1 MEVRYLPAH
10 LHNRPERIV
19 PAVESGRSPKRPAV
33 RSFVAYADCGTGG
46 ALDAM
51 LARHPG
57 VARLP
62 GAHCYEV
69 FAGSALFAELADAE
83 PGTFFLT
90 DFLAR
95 HFEALVWQGLGLD
108 RHPELL
114 ATCTSRNY
122 RRVVLLSQ
130 SESTDVIAA
139 GRAAAERLGLRLRA
153 PPRRPRPAR
162 CGDPRRRDVEGRVM
176 ARRRQRGRR
185 DHVARHPGPGER
197 PGRSRAAPGAV
208 ARRFQRAIDRAKRK
222 AKIRTAQ
229 DDVAQWRGVSRP
241 LDGDARPRRRPRPTG
256 STPSTARSGW
266 QSGLRR
272 RLGARRRRRR
282 ERTA

>member
-1 MEVRYLPAH
+1 VNPLVIACGALATELRAVLPRTVEVRYLPAH
-10 LHNRPERIV
+10 LHNRPEGIV
-19 PAVESGRSPKRPAV
+19 PAVEAIIVESGDRPV
-33 RSFVAYADCGTGG
+33 FVAYADCGTGG

-69 FAGSALFAELADAE
+69 FAGAELFAELHDGE

-114 ATCTSRNY
+114 AVYFAHY

-130 SESTDVIAA
+130 SDDEAVVTA
-139 GRAAAERLGLRLRA
+139 GRAAAAKLGLAFEHR
-153 PPRRPRPAR
+153 
-162 CGDPRRRDVEGRVM
+162 
-176 ARRRQRGRR
+176 
-185 DHVARHPGPGER
+185 HVG
-197 PGRSRAAPGAV
+197 
-208 ARRFQRAIDRAKRK
+208 
-222 AKIRTAQ
+222 
-229 DDVAQWRGVSRP
+229 
-241 LDGDARPRRRPRPTG
+241 
-256 STPSTARSGW
+256 
-266 QSGLRR
+266 RR
-272 RLGARRRRRR
+272 RLAEAIPVR
-282 ERTA
+282 AA

>member
-1 MEVRYLPAH
+1 VSAAGRPLVIACGALASELRAVFGANDAMEVRYLPAR

-19 PAVESGRSPKRPAV
+19 PAVESVLAEAPDRPV
-33 RSFVAYADCGTGG
+33 FVAYADCGTGG
-46 ALDAM
+46 GLDAM

-69 FAGSALFAELADAE
+69 FAGSAMFAELSAAE

-114 ATCTSRNY
+114 GMYFAHY

-130 SESTDVIAA
+130 SESLDVVAA
-139 GRAAAERLGLRLRA
+139 GRAAAERLGLAFEHRPVGRDRLA
-153 PPRRPRPAR
+153 AAIP
-162 CGDPRRRDVEGRVM
+162 
-176 ARRRQRGRR
+176 
-185 DHVARHPGPGER
+185 VAVT
-197 PGRSRAAPGAV
+197 SRAA
-208 ARRFQRAIDRAKRK
+208 
-222 AKIRTAQ
+222 
-229 DDVAQWRGVSRP
+229 
-241 LDGDARPRRRPRPTG
+241 
-256 STPSTARSGW
+256 
-266 QSGLRR
+266 
-272 RLGARRRRRR
+272 
-282 ERTA
+282 

>member
-19 PAVESGRSPKRPAV
+19 PAVEAVLVEAAGRPA
-33 RSFVAYADCGTGG
+33 FVAYADCGTGG
-46 ALDAM
+46 GLDAM

-57 VARLP
+57 VVRLP

-69 FAGSALFAELADAE
+69 FAGSALFSELAAAE

-114 ATCTSRNY
+114 PMYFANY

-130 SESTDVIAA
+130 SESPDVVVA
-139 GRAAAERLGLRLRA
+139 GRAAAEQLGLVFEHRHVGRDRLA
-153 PPRRPRPAR
+153 AAIP
-162 CGDPRRRDVEGRVM
+162 
-176 ARRRQRGRR
+176 
-185 DHVARHPGPGER
+185 VAVT
-197 PGRSRAAPGAV
+197 SRAA
-208 ARRFQRAIDRAKRK
+208 
-222 AKIRTAQ
+222 
-229 DDVAQWRGVSRP
+229 
-241 LDGDARPRRRPRPTG
+241 
-256 STPSTARSGW
+256 
-266 QSGLRR
+266 
-272 RLGARRRRRR
+272 
-282 ERTA
+282 